1 MKRRDFI
8 LSVGTSFL
16 TVAVGSVLAE
26 TKPKPTNPTP
36 AQKPDDSLLV
46 QWLGHSCFLFT
57 GGGQRVLVNP
67 FRAIGCTAG
76 FPLPKV
82 EADIVL
88 ISSQLWDEGAA
99 EGLPGNPKILFEPGA
114 YDLGKLK
121 FQGISIAHDRMGG
134 KRFGMNVA
142 WRWTQAGISI
152 VHLGGA
158 AAPLELEQ
166 RILLGSPDLAFIPVG
181 GGPKNYNPQEA
192 KQAIE
197 VLQPRIAVPTQYF
210 TSAADKNACELVS
223 VDEFL
228 KLVKDKNIRLIGDN
242 KLRIRA
248 ADLPKKGTLIRV
260 FDYRNLLQ
268 KS

>member
-1 MKRRDFI
+1 MRRREFI
-8 LSVGTSFL
+8 LYAGTSFL
-16 TVAVGSVLAE
+16 TVGATSALAE
-26 TKPKPTNPTP
+26 TKPKPTTSTP
-36 AQKPDDSLLV
+36 AKKSDNSLLV

-76 FPLPKV
+76 FPRPKV
-82 EADIVL
+82 EADLVL

-121 FQGISIAHDRMGG
+121 LQGINIAHDRQGG
-134 KRFGMNVA
+134 QRFGMNVA
-142 WRWTQAGISI
+142 WRWTQAGINI

-166 RILLGSPDLAFIPVG
+166 RILLGSPDLALIPVG

-197 VLQPRIAVPTQYF
+197 VLQPRIAIPTQYF

-228 KLVKDKNIRLIGDN
+228 KLVKDKNIRIIEDDR
-242 KLRIRA
+242 LRIRV

-260 FDYRNLLQ
+260 FDYQQLL
-268 KS
+268 KKP